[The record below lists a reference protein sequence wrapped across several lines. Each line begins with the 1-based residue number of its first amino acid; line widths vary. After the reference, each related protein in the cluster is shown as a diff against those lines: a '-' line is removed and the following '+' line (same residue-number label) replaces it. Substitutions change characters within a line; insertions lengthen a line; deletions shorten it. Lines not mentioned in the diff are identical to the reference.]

1 MEENF
6 RRILIIVIIIILLF
20 CIFSKNKKENF
31 TRFGQTTLIG
41 ESGVGRC
48 RSVVGKNYNGASC
61 CGGFNN
67 EGKYGKKCCTRVDG
81 QNNCIEWSGTY

>member
-41 ESGVGRC
+41 ESGVGRY
-48 RSVVGKNYNGASC
+48 YNGASC